1 MINDKTIWTFWEPKD
16 KMPGYVKLCIETW
29 KVFFSDYRVVI
40 LDYSNLHN
48 FLPKDFYD
56 ESLYENFS
64 LPKQADAIRA
74 AVLYL
79 YGGIWLDADTIIT
92 SSKIKYFFENPSN
105 FSIFSS
111 HIGVLKAK
119 KGSIICFNWFQEC
132 QKRILNYRKI
142 KESNGDLRQFEAYYY
157 LGNGPLNPNIE
168 TFKNNKNEVVI
179 FNRVK
184 NKVIMEAF
192 WRTKDENKEGN
203 AIVNYQEFYF
213 LNDYSDFVLEN
224 EAGLLMLHNSWTP
237 YSYKNLNIEDFLICK
252 NTLSGI
258 FLKILNLDFGK
269 MYMDIRDRLYL
280 RSLQANPLSFQSQH
294 GTAKQRIQNQL
305 SYKLGQTM
313 IVNSKNIFGILF
325 MPVYIISTLLSH
337 KQEQKIYQEKIKKDP
352 SLKLPPLESYPDYK
366 EALKEKECLTYKLG
380 ESLIK
385 ANKTWYK
392 GGYVKLWFEI
402 RKLQGS

>member
-119 KGSIICFNWFQEC
+119 KGFIICFNWFQEC

-280 RSLQANPLSFQSQH
+280 RSLQANPLSFQSKY
-294 GTAKQRIQNQL
+294 GTAKSRIQNQL

-313 IVNSKNIFGILF
+313 IINSKNIFGILF

-352 SLKLPPLESYPDYK
+352 SLKLPPLENYPDYK
-366 EALKEKECLTYKLG
+366 EALKFKNHLSYKLG
-380 ESLIK
+380 QAL
-385 ANKTWYK
+385 
-392 GGYVKLWFEI
+392 
-402 RKLQGS
+402 